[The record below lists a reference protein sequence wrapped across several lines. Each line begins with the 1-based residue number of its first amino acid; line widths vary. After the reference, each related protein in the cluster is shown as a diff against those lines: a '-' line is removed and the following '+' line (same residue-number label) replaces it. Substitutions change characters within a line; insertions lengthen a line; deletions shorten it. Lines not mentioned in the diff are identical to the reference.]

1 MAFITSESN
10 SPLDNNQQQQYN
22 SQDQM
27 PQDEDTMSQ
36 LKTTFSPSFLS
47 NNTTTNNNNNHNNR
61 NSTNITTS
69 SIKSLYSPP
78 PPANNTHSS
87 ALPSHQDNN
96 RHSHNFISQR
106 PLSDLSTT
114 SSSPP
119 PSISSIMERCEAL
132 ESELSEL
139 RNKLHRSEQSSTV
152 REKRLSQAQIQSSN
166 TQQSLHTLKQQHEMT
181 LIQLSKVQAEATSS
195 RTRAE
200 EKEKENQQ
208 LKSQVQSLTSE
219 LREVTLDRDSLSL
232 EMAECHT
239 DNAKF
244 LKRLRTSNDKV
255 DRLQDEN
262 RHLIE
267 QLRELRARNTELSEM
282 KTRLSETLDR
292 ERHRAGQAALELE
305 GVVARYK
312 REVERLQDLVLA
324 LGHKQ
329 VEVQSQLAYLQ
340 QQAQKQPISED
351 LNGQKVDEE
360 SQPAES
366 SSNTPP
372 NAFNDL
378 LTSSHKPVSSSVP
391 TESIETVPGN
401 TTQQYGDLNL
411 GEGALSSIM
420 ASVAASS
427 HSRRSKPARRFTINS
442 SHTEAPLT
450 LEQRKGQLLMD
461 QITVLQRGYDTLREE
476 KATME
481 LQLEMM
487 QRQHLYHQQHRHNR
501 RHSQR
506 KALGQR
512 QAPSSSSNV
521 ISSPSTGA
529 SLELASPIK
538 SQEQLPGPESSEDNV
553 DIRKEKDLNVQ
564 GALAS
569 LESKT
574 DSRDAQTIISSDDLN
589 HLNEKQHS
597 SSPAVSGDFV
607 SAVSSLSIISPR
619 SSPTRSSSSSSSV
632 SSVDDELSQK
642 LYTEQ
647 VKLLPSHQQQHHHHG
662 HIPRV
667 FGNHDREFQQLKDVI
682 ELDNTDQ
689 KNASN
694 EDDSKEAPSSV
705 EQPTQDDLVE
715 ESNLTTVTIFSLNLD
730 SSTIE
735 LSLSELGGRITNTSQ
750 LAYCLSFLQ
759 PSSLSDEMGSEVEGL
774 SRKQLMNRSLVI

>member
-1 MAFITSESN
+1 
-10 SPLDNNQQQQYN
+10 
-22 SQDQM
+22 
-27 PQDEDTMSQ
+27 
-36 LKTTFSPSFLS
+36 
-47 NNTTTNNNNNHNNR
+47 
-61 NSTNITTS
+61 
-69 SIKSLYSPP
+69 
-78 PPANNTHSS
+78 
-87 ALPSHQDNN
+87 
-96 RHSHNFISQR
+96 
-106 PLSDLSTT
+106 
-114 SSSPP
+114 
-119 PSISSIMERCEAL
+119 MERCEAL

-267 QLRELRARNTELSEM
+267 QLRELRARNTELSEK

-340 QQAQKQPISED
+340 QQAQKPISED

-378 LTSSHKPVSSSVP
+378 LTSSHKPVSLSVP

-512 QAPSSSSNV
+512 QAPSSSNV

-538 SQEQLPGPESSEDNV
+538 SQEQLPGPESSEDIV

-597 SSPAVSGDFV
+597 SSPAISGDFV

-632 SSVDDELSQK
+632 SSVDEELSQK

-647 VKLLPSHQQQHHHHG
+647 VKVLSSHQQQHHHHG

-667 FGNHDREFQQLKDVI
+667 FGNHDREFQQCSCCMG
-682 ELDNTDQ
+682 LDNADQ

-750 LAYCLSFLQ
+750 LAYCLNLLQ
-759 PSSLSDEMGSEVEGL
+759 PSSLSNEMDSQVEGL
-774 SRKQLMNRSLVI
+774 NRKQLMNRSLVI